1 LNHQTTTTIRSNIN
15 INTNNNNNPNNNNN
29 NTNIGFVSSYSKKI
43 ESELQDNTHK
53 KRLKARALFEYTPV
67 QPDELKLSVGEI
79 IYILDKN
86 VEDEGWWR
94 GESIKTGRIG
104 LFPDNFVEEIADP
117 LPAPQQP
124 NQNPNGSLK
133 KRGGIVLTPPTNSNS
148 NTLGNNQ
155 NNMNSSSTNGID
167 ASGKLSDQTS
177 SPSSSNNSIVFSR
190 KDAYNGNKSSDDNLA
205 KSQSDI
211 SEELDEIQQQSSN
224 NKLTHIKKTRQFN
237 KRPPSFKT
245 KTKEEHSNNSN
256 SFVKDSLNDF
266 TEKTAVNNNYQPA
279 PTITT
284 SPPNTSTTIKTDSVS
299 STPSNQNQIDNSILI
314 DELKSLKLELDTV
327 KKDSSQFQ
335 TEFKSVQTELLEFK
349 KIQEEQTKKMQ
360 RKLQDLINEIDEE
373 KKTRLA
379 LQVELERLKKTIMNN

>member
-1 LNHQTTTTIRSNIN
+1 
-15 INTNNNNNPNNNNN
+15 
-29 NTNIGFVSSYSKKI
+29 
-43 ESELQDNTHK
+43 
-53 KRLKARALFEYTPV
+53 
-67 QPDELKLSVGEI
+67 
-79 IYILDKN
+79 
-86 VEDEGWWR
+86 
-94 GESIKTGRIG
+94 
-104 LFPDNFVEEIADP
+104 
-117 LPAPQQP
+117 
-124 NQNPNGSLK
+124 
-133 KRGGIVLTPPTNSNS
+133 
-148 NTLGNNQ
+148 
-155 NNMNSSSTNGID
+155 MNSSSTNGID

-256 SFVKDSLNDF
+256 SFVKDSFNDF

-299 STPSNQNQIDNSILI
+299 SSPSNQNQIDNSILI

>member
-1 LNHQTTTTIRSNIN
+1 
-15 INTNNNNNPNNNNN
+15 
-29 NTNIGFVSSYSKKI
+29 VSSYSKKI
-43 ESELQDNTHK
+43 ESELQDNANK
-53 KRLKARALFEYTPV
+53 KRLKARALYEYTPV
-67 QPDELKLSVGEI
+67 QPDELKLGVGEI

-104 LFPDNFVEEIADP
+104 LFPDNFVEEIAEP
-117 LPAPQQP
+117 SPSPQQP
-124 NQNPNGSLK
+124 IQNINGSLK
-133 KRGGIVLTPPTNSNS
+133 KRSGIVLTPPTNNTT
-148 NTLGNNQ
+148 NTLSNNQ
-155 NNMNSSSTNGID
+155 NNMNSSSTNGINVSD
-167 ASGKLSDQTS
+167 KLSDQTS

-190 KDAYNGNKSSDDNLA
+190 KDAFSGNKSSDDNLA

-211 SEELDEIQQQSSN
+211 SEELDEIQQQSTN
-224 NKLTHIKKTRQFN
+224 TKLTHIKKTRQFN

-245 KTKEEHSNNSN
+245 KGKEETNNNSN
-256 SFVKDSLNDF
+256 SFIKESFNEIA
-266 TEKTAVNNNYQPA
+266 EKTAVNNNYQPTPILA
-279 PTITT
+279 T
-284 SPPNTSTTIKTDSVS
+284 SPPNNSTPIKNDSVS
-299 STPSNQNQIDNSILI
+299 STPSNLNQIDNSHLI

-335 TEFKSVQTELLEFK
+335 TDFKSVQTELLEFK